1 MFKDVNDAIAYIESK
16 RNKRTVDEFR
26 ATLNKCHI
34 LMKQKNMIHIAGTNG
49 KGSTVNYLRSILN
62 AHGYK
67 VGTFTSPYLIC
78 HNDRIRVDDVPISDE
93 DLLKYVN
100 KYYSIIEE
108 DQLSMFEI
116 DVLIM
121 LAYFQSLDLDY
132 RIIETGIGGLND
144 KTNVIDPI
152 VSAITNIGLDHQ
164 KQLGDIYDII
174 NEKMGIIKPH
184 QMFITSE
191 TKGTIL
197 ARFQEQ
203 CDAMGAVMYVVPE
216 YQVSRYPFH
225 FRYRDMAF
233 TLENQGIYQV
243 TNARLALTIA
253 SKLIKLDPILTQPA
267 IEDASWKGRY
277 ETLSYQD
284 VKVDIDGAHNM
295 PGIQALL
302 QTLRVKKEKDVV
314 IIFSCLNDRD
324 VDEMLDIMLEA
335 GYPVYITTF
344 QDERAI
350 DLSTIKLRPQLTI
363 INNYIEAL
371 QTAYIKKQHIV
382 VTGSLHFISKV
393 RKYLIDLQNQGTIK
407 MSE

>member
-1 MFKDVNDAIAYIESK
+1 MFENVQDAIAYIESR
-16 RNKRTVDEFR
+16 RNKRSIDEFR
-26 ATLNKCHI
+26 ETLNRCRI
-34 LMKQKNMIHIAGTNG
+34 PMKQKNMIHIAGTNG

-93 DLLKYVN
+93 DLLYYIN
-100 KYYSIIEE
+100 KYYDVIEE
-108 DQLSMFEI
+108 DGLSMFEI

-121 LAYFQSLDLDY
+121 LAYFETLDLDY
-132 RIIETGIGGLND
+132 RIIETGIGGLHD

-152 VSAITNIGLDHQ
+152 ISVITNIGMDHQ
-164 KQLGDIYDII
+164 KQLGESIYDII

-197 ARFQEQ
+197 ARLQEQ
-203 CDAMGAVMYVVPE
+203 CDAQGAMMYVVPE

-253 SKLIKLDPILTQPA
+253 SKLIHLDSTLTTPA
-267 IEDASWKGRY
+267 IENASWKGRY
-277 ETLSYQD
+277 ETLPYHERS
-284 VKVDIDGAHNM
+284 VEIDGAHNV
-295 PGIQALL
+295 PGIKALI
-302 QTLRVKKEKDVV
+302 QTLRVKNEKDIS
-314 IIFSCLNDRD
+314 IIFSCLTDKD
-324 VDEMLDIMLEA
+324 ITPMLDMMLKE
-335 GYPVYITTF
+335 GYTVYLTTF
-344 QDERAI
+344 NDERAI
-350 DLSTIKLRPQLTI
+350 DLSNVESRPGLI
-363 INNYIEAL
+363 IVDSFMEAL
-371 QTAYIKKQHIV
+371 KAAYVKKTHIV
-382 VTGSLHFISKV
+382 ITGSLHFISRV
-393 RKYLIDLQNQGTIK
+393 RKYLIEEAK
-407 MSE
+407 K

>member
-1 MFKDVNDAIAYIESK
+1 MFENVQDAIAYIESR
-16 RNKRTVDEFR
+16 RNKRSIDEFR
-26 ATLNKCHI
+26 ETLNKCRI
-34 LMKQKNMIHIAGTNG
+34 PMKQKNMIHIAGTNG

-93 DLLKYVN
+93 DLLYYIN
-100 KYYSIIEE
+100 KYYDVIEE
-108 DQLSMFEI
+108 DGLSMFEI

-121 LAYFQSLDLDY
+121 LAYFETLDLDY
-132 RIIETGIGGLND
+132 RIIETGIGGLHD

-152 VSAITNIGLDHQ
+152 ISVITNIGMDHQ
-164 KQLGDIYDII
+164 KQLGESIYDII

-197 ARFQEQ
+197 ARLQEQ
-203 CDAMGAVMYVVPE
+203 CDAQGAMMYVVPE

-253 SKLIKLDPILTQPA
+253 SKLIHLDSTLTTPA
-267 IEDASWKGRY
+267 IENASWKGRY
-277 ETLSYQD
+277 ETLPYHERS
-284 VKVDIDGAHNM
+284 VEIDGAHNV
-295 PGIQALL
+295 PGIKALI
-302 QTLRVKKEKDVV
+302 QTLRVKNEKD
-314 IIFSCLNDRD
+314 ISIMFSCLTDKD
-324 VDEMLDIMLEA
+324 ITPMLDMMLKE
-335 GYPVYITTF
+335 GYTVYLTTF
-344 QDERAI
+344 NDERAI
-350 DLSTIKLRPQLTI
+350 DLSNVESRPGLI
-363 INNYIEAL
+363 IVDSFMEAL
-371 QTAYIKKQHIV
+371 KAAYVKKTHIV
-382 VTGSLHFISKV
+382 ITGSLHFISRV
-393 RKYLIDLQNQGTIK
+393 RKYLIEEAK
-407 MSE
+407 K

>member
-1 MFKDVNDAIAYIESK
+1 MFENVQDAIAYIESR
-16 RNKRTVDEFR
+16 RNKRSIDEFR
-26 ATLNKCHI
+26 ETLNKCRI
-34 LMKQKNMIHIAGTNG
+34 PMKQKNMIHIAGTNG

-93 DLLKYVN
+93 DLLYYIN
-100 KYYSIIEE
+100 KYYDVIEE
-108 DQLSMFEI
+108 DGLSMFEI

-121 LAYFQSLDLDY
+121 LAYFETLDLDY
-132 RIIETGIGGLND
+132 RIIETGIGGLHD

-152 VSAITNIGLDHQ
+152 ISVITNIGMDHQ
-164 KQLGDIYDII
+164 KQLGESIYDII

-197 ARFQEQ
+197 ARLQEQ
-203 CDAMGAVMYVVPE
+203 CDAQGAMMYVVPE

-253 SKLIKLDPILTQPA
+253 SKLIHLDSTRLKMPHGK
-267 IEDASWKGRY
+267 DAMKHC
-277 ETLSYQD
+277 L
-284 VKVDIDGAHNM
+284 IMN
-295 PGIQALL
+295 
-302 QTLRVKKEKDVV
+302 VV
-314 IIFSCLNDRD
+314 
-324 VDEMLDIMLEA
+324 
-335 GYPVYITTF
+335 
-344 QDERAI
+344 
-350 DLSTIKLRPQLTI
+350 
-363 INNYIEAL
+363 
-371 QTAYIKKQHIV
+371 
-382 VTGSLHFISKV
+382 
-393 RKYLIDLQNQGTIK
+393 
-407 MSE
+407 

>member
-1 MFKDVNDAIAYIESK
+1 MFDNVNDAIKYVESK
-16 RNKRTVDEFR
+16 RNKRTVDDFR

-49 KGSTVNYLRSILN
+49 KGSTVNYLRSIFN

-78 HNDRIRVDDVPISDE
+78 HNDRIRVDDEPISDE
-93 DLLKYVN
+93 DFLKYVN
-100 KYYSIIEE
+100 RYYDVIEE
-108 DQLSMFEI
+108 DGLSMFEI

-132 RIIETGIGGLND
+132 RIIETGIGGLHD

-152 VSAITNIGLDHQ
+152 VSAITNIGMDHQ
-164 KQLGDIYDII
+164 EQLGNSIYDII

-184 QMFITSE
+184 QIFVTSE

-197 ARFQEQ
+197 ARLQEE
-203 CDAMGAVMYVVPE
+203 CDVQGVTMCVVPE

-253 SKLIKLDPILTQPA
+253 SKLITLDSETTTSA
-267 IEDASWKGRY
+267 IEKASWKGRY
-277 ETLSYQD
+277 ETLTYHG
-284 VKVDIDGAHNM
+284 VNVDIDGAHNV
-295 PGIQALL
+295 PGIQALI
-302 QTLRVKKEKDVV
+302 QTIKVKKETENTA
-314 IIFSCLNDRD
+314 IIFSSLKEKDM
-324 VDEMLDIMLEA
+324 DEMLDLLLNE
-335 GYPVYITTF
+335 GFVVYLTTF
-344 QDERAI
+344 NDERAI
-350 DLSTIKLRPQLTI
+350 DLSSYKSKGKLI
-363 INNYIEAL
+363 VIDSFEEAL
-371 QTAYIKKQHIV
+371 KTAYIKKYHIV
-382 VTGSLHFISKV
+382 VTGSLHFISRV
-393 RKYLIDLQNQGTIK
+393 RKYLTEK
-407 MSE
+407 

>member
-1 MFKDVNDAIAYIESK
+1 MFTDVNEAIEYIESK
-16 RNKRTVDEFR
+16 RNKRTIDEFR
-26 ATLNKCHI
+26 DTLNKCHI

-78 HNDRIRVDDVPISDE
+78 HNDRIRVDDIPISDE

-100 KYYSIIEE
+100 QYYDVIEE
-108 DQLSMFEI
+108 DGLSMFEI

-132 RIIETGIGGLND
+132 RIIETGIGGLHD

-152 VSAITNIGLDHQ
+152 VGAITNIGMDHQ
-164 KQLGDIYDII
+164 EQLGESIYDII

-197 ARFQEQ
+197 ARLQEQ
-203 CDAMGAVMYVVPE
+203 CDVEGARMYVVPE

-225 FRYRDMAF
+225 FRYRNMAF

-253 SKLIKLDPILTQPA
+253 SKLIALDPTVTTSA
-267 IEDASWKGRY
+267 VEKASWKGRY
-277 ETLSYQD
+277 ETLPYKDITVS
-284 VKVDIDGAHNM
+284 IDGAHNV
-295 PGIQALL
+295 PGIKALI
-302 QTLRVKKEKDVV
+302 QTLRVKNEKEMS
-314 IIFSCLNDRD
+314 IIFSCLKDKKF
-324 VDEMLDIMLEA
+324 DEMIDLMLKE
-335 GYPVYITTF
+335 GYTVYLTSF
-344 QDERAI
+344 NDERAI
-350 DLSTIKLRPQLTI
+350 DLSTVTPRPRLVVVKSFV
-363 INNYIEAL
+363 EAL
-371 QTAYIKKQHIV
+371 NTAYIKKSHIV
-382 VTGSLHFISKV
+382 ITGSLHFISKA
-393 RKYLIDLQNQGTIK
+393 RKYLIENR
-407 MSE
+407 

>member
-1 MFKDVNDAIAYIESK
+1 MFENVQDAIAYIESR
-16 RNKRTVDEFR
+16 RNKRSIDEFR
-26 ATLNKCHI
+26 ETLNKCRI
-34 LMKQKNMIHIAGTNG
+34 PMKQKNMIHIAGTNG

-93 DLLKYVN
+93 DLLYYIN
-100 KYYSIIEE
+100 KYYDVIEE
-108 DQLSMFEI
+108 DGLSMFEI

-121 LAYFQSLDLDY
+121 LAYFETLDLDY
-132 RIIETGIGGLND
+132 RIIETVIGGLHD

-152 VSAITNIGLDHQ
+152 ISVITNIGMDHQ
-164 KQLGDIYDII
+164 KQLGESIYDII

-197 ARFQEQ
+197 ARLQEQ
-203 CDAMGAVMYVVPE
+203 CDAQGAMMYVVPE

-253 SKLIKLDPILTQPA
+253 SKLIHLDSTLTTPA
-267 IEDASWKGRY
+267 IENASWKGRY
-277 ETLSYQD
+277 ETLPYHERS
-284 VKVDIDGAHNM
+284 VEIDGAHNV
-295 PGIQALL
+295 PGIKALI
-302 QTLRVKKEKDVV
+302 QTLRVKNEKDIS
-314 IIFSCLNDRD
+314 IIFSCLTDKD
-324 VDEMLDIMLEA
+324 ITPMLDMMLKE
-335 GYPVYITTF
+335 GYTVYLTTF
-344 QDERAI
+344 NDERAI
-350 DLSTIKLRPQLTI
+350 DLSNVESRPGLI
-363 INNYIEAL
+363 IVDSFMEAL
-371 QTAYIKKQHIV
+371 KAAYVKKTHIV
-382 VTGSLHFISKV
+382 ITGSLHFISRV
-393 RKYLIDLQNQGTIK
+393 RKYLIEEAK
-407 MSE
+407 K

>member
-1 MFKDVNDAIAYIESK
+1 MFENVQDAIAYIESR
-16 RNKRTVDEFR
+16 RNKRSIDEFR
-26 ATLNKCHI
+26 ETLNKCRI
-34 LMKQKNMIHIAGTNG
+34 PMKQKNMIHIAGTNG

-93 DLLKYVN
+93 DLLYYIN
-100 KYYSIIEE
+100 KYYDVIEE
-108 DQLSMFEI
+108 DGLSMFEI

-121 LAYFQSLDLDY
+121 LAYFETLDLDY
-132 RIIETGIGGLND
+132 RIIETGIGGLHD

-152 VSAITNIGLDHQ
+152 ISVITNIGMDHQ
-164 KQLGDIYDII
+164 KQLGESIYDII

-197 ARFQEQ
+197 ARLQEQ
-203 CDAMGAVMYVVPE
+203 CDAQGAMMYVVPE

-253 SKLIKLDPILTQPA
+253 SKLIHLDSTLKTPA
-267 IEDASWKGRY
+267 IENDSWKGRY
-277 ETLSYQD
+277 ETLPYHERS
-284 VKVDIDGAHNM
+284 VEIDGAHNV
-295 PGIQALL
+295 PGIKALI
-302 QTLRVKKEKDVV
+302 QTLRVKNEKDIS
-314 IIFSCLNDRD
+314 IIFSCLTDKD
-324 VDEMLDIMLEA
+324 ITPMLDMMLKE
-335 GYPVYITTF
+335 GYTVYLTTF
-344 QDERAI
+344 NDERAI
-350 DLSTIKLRPQLTI
+350 DLSNVESRPGLI
-363 INNYIEAL
+363 IVDSFMEAL
-371 QTAYIKKQHIV
+371 KAAYVKKTHIV
-382 VTGSLHFISKV
+382 ITGSLHFISRV
-393 RKYLIDLQNQGTIK
+393 RKYLIEEAK
-407 MSE
+407 K

>member
-1 MFKDVNDAIAYIESK
+1 MFENVQDAIAYIESR
-16 RNKRTVDEFR
+16 RNKRSIDEFR
-26 ATLNKCHI
+26 ETLNKCRI
-34 LMKQKNMIHIAGTNG
+34 PMKQKNMIHIAGTNG

-93 DLLKYVN
+93 DLLYYIN
-100 KYYSIIEE
+100 KYYDVIEE
-108 DQLSMFEI
+108 DGLSMFEI

-121 LAYFQSLDLDY
+121 LAYFETLDLDY
-132 RIIETGIGGLND
+132 RIIETGIGGLHD

-152 VSAITNIGLDHQ
+152 ISVITNIGMDHQ
-164 KQLGDIYDII
+164 KQLGESIYDII

-197 ARFQEQ
+197 ARLQEQ
-203 CDAMGAVMYVVPE
+203 CDAQGAMMYVVPE

-253 SKLIKLDPILTQPA
+253 SKLIHLDSTLTTPA
-267 IEDASWKGRY
+267 IENASWKGRY
-277 ETLSYQD
+277 ETLPYHERS
-284 VKVDIDGAHNM
+284 VEIDGAHNV
-295 PGIQALL
+295 PGIKALI
-302 QTLRVKKEKDVV
+302 QTLRVKNEKDIS
-314 IIFSCLNDRD
+314 IIFSCLTDKD
-324 VDEMLDIMLEA
+324 ITPMLDMMLKE
-335 GYPVYITTF
+335 GYTVYLTTF
-344 QDERAI
+344 NDERAI
-350 DLSTIKLRPQLTI
+350 DLSNVESRPGLI
-363 INNYIEAL
+363 IVDSFMEAL
-371 QTAYIKKQHIV
+371 KAAYVKKTHIV
-382 VTGSLHFISKV
+382 ITGSLHFISRV
-393 RKYLIDLQNQGTIK
+393 RKYLIEEAK
-407 MSE
+407 K

>member
-1 MFKDVNDAIAYIESK
+1 MFENVEDAIEYIESK
-16 RNKRTVDEFR
+16 RSKRTIDEFR
-26 ATLNKCHI
+26 ETLNHCHI
-34 LMKQKNMIHIAGTNG
+34 SMKQKNMIHVAGTNG

-78 HNDRIRVDDVPISDE
+78 HNDRIRVDDEPISDE

-100 KYYSIIEE
+100 QYYDVIEK
-108 DQLSMFEI
+108 DGLSMFEI

-121 LAYFQSLDLDY
+121 LAYFQDLDLDY

-152 VSAITNIGLDHQ
+152 ISTITNIGMDHQ
-164 KQLGDIYDII
+164 KQLGESIYDII

-197 ARFQEQ
+197 ARLQEQ
-203 CDAMGAVMYVVPE
+203 CDSQGAVMYVVPE

-233 TLENQGIYQV
+233 TLKNQGIYQV

-253 SKLIKLDPILTQPA
+253 SKLIHLDSDITTQA
-267 IEDASWKGRY
+267 VENASWKGRY
-277 ETLSYQD
+277 ETLPYHD
-284 VKVDIDGAHNM
+284 GTVEIDGAHNV
-295 PGIQALL
+295 PGIKALI
-302 QTLRVKKEKDVV
+302 QTLRVKQERNIS
-314 IIFSCLNDRD
+314 IIFSCLNDKD
-324 VDEMLDIMLEA
+324 ITPMLDMMLKE
-335 GYPVYITTF
+335 GYTVYLTTF
-344 QDERAI
+344 NDERAI
-350 DLSTIKLRPQLTI
+350 DLSTIQARPGLI
-363 INNYIEAL
+363 IVDSFMEAL
-371 QTAYIKKQHIV
+371 KAAYIKKNHIV
-382 VTGSLHFISKV
+382 ITGSLHFISKV
-393 RKYLIDLQNQGTIK
+393 RKYLIEEAK
-407 MSE
+407 K

>member
-1 MFKDVNDAIAYIESK
+1 MFENVEDAIAYIESK
-16 RNKRTVDEFR
+16 RSKRTIDEFR
-26 ATLNKCHI
+26 ETLNRCHI

-78 HNDRIRVDDVPISDE
+78 HNDRIRVDDEPISDE

-100 KYYSIIEE
+100 KYYDVIEK
-108 DQLSMFEI
+108 DGLSMFEI

-132 RIIETGIGGLND
+132 RIIETGIGGLHD

-152 VSAITNIGLDHQ
+152 ISVITNIGMDHQ
-164 KQLGDIYDII
+164 KQLGDNIYDII
-174 NEKMGIIKPH
+174 NEKMGIIKPN

-197 ARFQEQ
+197 ARLQEQ
-203 CDAMGAVMYVVPE
+203 CDVQEATMYVVPE

-233 TLENQGIYQV
+233 TLKNQGIYQV

-253 SKLIKLDPILTQPA
+253 SKLIPLDSTLTTAA
-267 IEDASWKGRY
+267 IENASWKGRY
-277 ETLSYQD
+277 ETLPYHEGT
-284 VKVDIDGAHNM
+284 VEIDGAHNI
-295 PGIQALL
+295 PGIKALI
-302 QTLRVKKEKDVV
+302 QTLKVKKEQNIS
-314 IIFSCLNDRD
+314 IIFSCLNDKD
-324 VDEMLDIMLEA
+324 ITPMLDLMLKE
-335 GYPVYITTF
+335 GYTVYLTTF
-344 QDERAI
+344 NDERAI
-350 DLSTIKLRPQLTI
+350 DLSTVESRPGLI
-363 INNYIEAL
+363 IVDNFTEAL
-371 QTAYIKKQHIV
+371 QAAYIKKNHIV
-382 VTGSLHFISKV
+382 ITGSLHFISKV
-393 RKYLIDLQNQGTIK
+393 RKYLIQLK
-407 MSE
+407 K

>member
-1 MFKDVNDAIAYIESK
+1 MFENVQDAIAYIESR
-16 RNKRTVDEFR
+16 RNKRSIDEFR
-26 ATLNKCHI
+26 ETLNKCRI
-34 LMKQKNMIHIAGTNG
+34 PMKQKNMIHIAGTNG

-93 DLLKYVN
+93 DLLYYIN
-100 KYYSIIEE
+100 KYYDVIEE
-108 DQLSMFEI
+108 DGLSMFEI

-121 LAYFQSLDLDY
+121 LAYFETLDLDY
-132 RIIETGIGGLND
+132 RIIETGIGGLHD

-152 VSAITNIGLDHQ
+152 ISVITNIGMDHQ
-164 KQLGDIYDII
+164 KQLGESIYDII

-197 ARFQEQ
+197 ARLQEQ
-203 CDAMGAVMYVVPE
+203 CDAQGAMMYVVPE

-253 SKLIKLDPILTQPA
+253 SKLIHLDSTLTTPA
-267 IEDASWKGRY
+267 VENASWKGRY
-277 ETLSYQD
+277 ETLPYHERS
-284 VKVDIDGAHNM
+284 VEIDGAHNV
-295 PGIQALL
+295 PGIKALI
-302 QTLRVKKEKDVV
+302 QTLRVKNEKDIS
-314 IIFSCLNDRD
+314 IIFSCLTDKD
-324 VDEMLDIMLEA
+324 ITPMLDMMLKE
-335 GYPVYITTF
+335 GYTVYLTTF
-344 QDERAI
+344 NDERAI
-350 DLSTIKLRPQLTI
+350 DLSNVESRPGLI
-363 INNYIEAL
+363 IVDSFMEAL
-371 QTAYIKKQHIV
+371 KAAYVKKTHIV
-382 VTGSLHFISKV
+382 ITGSLHFISRV
-393 RKYLIDLQNQGTIK
+393 RKYLIEEAK
-407 MSE
+407 K